1 MLEESQ
7 NKMIDSSDATN
18 KEIANVTIKAVSASM
33 NEYHFPGVPN
43 FLPMSVR
50 STTIEEATEIWK
62 IRRQPTQPAHPT
74 QAVKT
79 ETEPVK
85 AEIAPAKKETK
96 IETK

>member
-1 MLEESQ
+1 
-7 NKMIDSSDATN
+7 
-18 KEIANVTIKAVSASM
+18 
-33 NEYHFPGVPN
+33 
-43 FLPMSVR
+43 LPMSVR

>member
-1 MLEESQ
+1 MLDQSQ

-33 NEYHFPGVPN
+33 NEYHFPGVPDY
-43 FLPMSVR
+43 LPMSVR

-62 IRRQPTQPAHPT
+62 IRRQP
-74 QAVKT
+74 VKT

-85 AEIAPAKKETK
+85 RETKPAEKETK